1 MNTATTADDLRR
13 RLEQIAARIDTLP
26 RACHLHFEMLIEAMS
41 KLLDEMTGHAD

>member
-1 MNTATTADDLRR
+1 MTATTADELRS
-13 RLEQIAARIDTLP
+13 RLERIAARIDDIP